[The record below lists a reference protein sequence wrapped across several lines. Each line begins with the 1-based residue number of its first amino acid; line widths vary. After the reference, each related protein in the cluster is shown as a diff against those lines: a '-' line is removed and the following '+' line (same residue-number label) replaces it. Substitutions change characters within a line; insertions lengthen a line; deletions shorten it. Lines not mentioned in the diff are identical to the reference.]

1 MRITKLTLQNF
12 RNFDEDAEKN
22 TFHFPEKFTAIIGVN
37 GKGKS
42 SILNGLEIAAGAYL
56 LGINEAKS
64 RTINVEEIRREE
76 KKLSDGTKHLIQK
89 VPVNVI
95 AEGYI
100 DSENFYSWR
109 RCIPNV
115 GAKTTSSN
123 AHVGAVRDI
132 AIQKRKDLNEKNE
145 SVDNSIILF
154 FGTARIWGVARKTQ
168 ALASRE
174 ILSLGYENWFD
185 MRSSSFRYNDW
196 LNAYNGRLSYGMEVN
211 GTREA
216 FFSAIKIAVPSIEE
230 ITHSGIELWIKLKNG
245 SALMPLSLHSDG
257 IRTMVDMVAE
267 LALRCVILNGHHKEQ
282 AVSKSKGLVMI
293 DEIDLHIH
301 PNWQRHLVHD
311 LKNAF
316 PEIQFVVTTHSPFII
331 QSLSAN
337 EIINLDFPDS
347 DLSPIELPIDDV
359 AENVMGVSSSF
370 SLESEQKENLSD
382 QYLEILNQAV
392 VESGSGNID
401 KLSQQLDEIENQI
414 TDPGLRSFL
423 RMNRIAK
430 NK

>member
-12 RNFDEDAEKN
+12 RNFDGDAEKN

-42 SILNGLEIAAGAYL
+42 SLLNGLEIAAGSYL
-56 LGINEAKS
+56 LGISEAAK
-64 RTINVEEIRREE
+64 RHIRDNEIRKEE
-76 KKLSDGTKHLIQK
+76 VELTEGYKHLVPK

-100 DSENFYSWR
+100 ENEKLLIWR
-109 RCIPNV
+109 RCIPDV
-115 GAKTTSSN
+115 GAKTTSSY
-123 AHVGAVRDI
+123 AHVGSVRDI
-132 AIQKRKDLNEKNE
+132 AEQKRKKLYEDNEP
-145 SVDNSIILF
+145 VDNPVILF
-154 FGTARIWGVARKTQ
+154 FGSARIWGAARKTK
-168 ALASRE
+168 ALAGHE
-174 ILSLGYENWFD
+174 IFSLGYESWSD
-185 MRSSSFRYNDW
+185 MRSSSFRYTDW
-196 LNAYNGRLSYGMEVN
+196 LGGYDYRLKDQREVA
-211 GTREA
+211 GSKEA
-216 FFSAIKIAVPSIEE
+216 FFQTIKAAIPFIRE
-230 ITHSGIELWIKLKNG
+230 IDFGGKELWLKLENG
-245 SALMPLSLHSDG
+245 DAYLPLSLHSDG
-257 IRTMVDMVAE
+257 IQTMVNIVAE
-267 LALRCVILNGHHKEQ
+267 LTFRCIILNGHHGVQ
-282 AVSKSKGLVMI
+282 AVIKSKGLVMM
-293 DEIDLHIH
+293 DEIDIHIH

-331 QSLSAN
+331 QSLSGN

-359 AENVMGVSSSF
+359 AEDVMGVSSSF

-382 QYLEILNQAV
+382 QYLQILNQAV